1 MLKDR
6 YDNALTT
13 TSQAAR
19 DGYVAATDLMLEG
32 QAGIVDAFA
41 AVTRHDPGFALGWA
55 GIARA
60 HQVMGDM
67 PAAAQALAKARSF
80 ATGATAR
87 EISHIEALSRIFS
100 GQPGAY
106 NVICYHLD
114 SYPRDAILAQTC
126 SSVFG
131 LIGFSGQPGRE
142 AEMLAFNAKL
152 LPHYGEDWWAI
163 SQYAFALCETGNLVQ
178 ADRLIDKAMALNP
191 RNAHGAHVRSHVS
204 YELGDTQAGLDY
216 LSDWLGSYDRGGVM
230 FTHLNWHEALWALAQ
245 GDVDRMWARVD
256 AAVSP
261 AAQSGGP
268 AINTLTDTVS
278 ILHRARLAGVDV
290 EKERWQSV
298 SAFAQAAFPQTGNAF
313 IDVHAAL
320 AHAMAG
326 REDALM
332 AILEHP
338 AGPAADLVPDLGAG
352 FQAIS
357 RDDWDAAS
365 DALMRAMADLARMGG
380 SRAQRDMVE
389 QTLLYALTKQGKAG
403 EARDI
408 AALRRPIL
416 TAQGA

>member
-1 MLKDR
+1 MLNDR
-6 YDNALTT
+6 YDNGLTT
-13 TSQAAR
+13 ASQAAR

-41 AVTRHDPGFALGWA
+41 AVTRHDPGFGLGWA
-55 GIARA
+55 GLARA

-67 PAAAQALAKARSF
+67 AAATQALATARSC
-80 ATGATAR
+80 ANAASAR

-106 NVICYHLD
+106 SVVCAHLD
-114 SYPRDAILAQTC
+114 SYPRDAILAQT
-126 SSVFG
+126 SSSIFG

-163 SQYAFALCETGNLVQ
+163 SQYAFALCETGNLAQ

-216 LSDWLGSYDRGGVM
+216 LSDWLGTYDRGGVM

-256 AAVSP
+256 TAVSP
-261 AAQSGGP
+261 AAGSGGP

-290 EKERWQSV
+290 AQDRWHSV
-298 SAFAQAAFPQTGNAF
+298 SDFAQTAFPKTGNAF

-338 AGPAADLVPDLGAG
+338 AGPAADLVPDLVAG
-352 FQAIS
+352 FQAIA
-357 RDDWDAAS
+357 RDDWQMAS
-365 DALMRAMADLARMGG
+365 GALMRAMGDLARMGG

-389 QTLLYALTKQGKAG
+389 QTLLYALAKQGKAE

-416 TAQGA
+416 AA